1 MVVQYKGEGP
11 TSALRQADV
20 INKRLDGL
28 IRKMDDPNL
37 SSKDRMKLDREFD
50 LLQRNFDKIMGLKKE
65 GGKIDISPRMIGM
78 KKIRKKIKELDKRIS
93 GADSPIK
100 KSKLSKDR
108 DKAIKRIDSRIKMKN
123 FGFGT
128 KSGVAKKRDEFLKTG
143 KTPKTISGSIVS
155 ATKKLGGIKKAG
167 GKVTKMRGGGLARS
181 GAASLSGYKV
191 R

>member
-11 TSALRQADV
+11 TGVLKQADQ
-20 INKRLDGL
+20 IGNRLQGL
-28 IRKMDDPNL
+28 LIKLDDPNL
-37 SSKDRMKLDREFD
+37 SSRDRMQIDREFEI
-50 LLQRNFDKIMGLKKE
+50 LQKNFDKIMGLKKE